1 MTTQERNIL
10 MAEFK
15 GWKYNEETEK
25 LTKGG
30 LAFAEG
36 AFEYDQSWD
45 SLAQII
51 LLCNKRVQ
59 PMGLCPEDKDYE
71 YFDQSAMKDL
81 VFDFNDMIK
90 AYGIALVGNDI
101 TQAHKM
107 TAEWIIKYNELY
119 DNAKQLHDAEKYEG
133 SDYDQG

>member
-15 GWKYNEETEK
+15 GWTYNEETEK
-25 LTKGG
+25 FTKGG
-30 LAFAEG
+30 LVFRLAS
-36 AFEYDQSWD
+36 FEYDQSWD
-45 SLAQII
+45 ILAKII
-51 LLCNKRVQ
+51 LLCNRRVQ

-71 YFDQSAMKDL
+71 YFDQGGMKDL

-90 AYGIALVGNDI
+90 AYGLALVGNDI
-101 TQAHKM
+101 TQAHKI

-119 DNAKQLHDAEKYEG
+119 DNAKQLYDAEKYDDHEEAI
-133 SDYDQG
+133 

>member
-10 MAEFK
+10 MAEFN

-25 LTKGG
+25 FRKGNLT
-30 LAFAEG
+30 FVQG
-36 AFEYDQSWD
+36 AFEYDQSWNR
-45 SLAQII
+45 LVEII
-51 LLCNKRVQ
+51 LICNKRVT
-59 PMGLCPEDKDYE
+59 PMGVCPEDKEFE
-71 YFDQSAMKDL
+71 YCDQGAMKDL

-90 AYGIALVGNDI
+90 DYGIALVGNDL

-119 DNAKQLHDAEKYEG
+119 DNAKQLFDAEKYE
-133 SDYDQG
+133 DQYGGDQ